1 MNENLTNFQKIKV
14 KFISGFMGSLA
25 SLIVVSPID
34 IVRVRYQTSVIK
46 ILKIIFYKNIPFLII
61 KIYKSML
68 SKKQMITIH

>member
-46 ILKIIFYKNIPFLII
+46 IFKIIFYKNIPFLII